1 MIIGCDLAAF
11 PEQVRPFVVSLHN
24 DVVLLREENS
34 RLRRALFSAKS
45 ERHYGEVIEPNG
57 SMFNEAEALAA
68 LDEARAA
75 AQDPNQPPSPTPS
88 KKPRK
93 RSPESG
99 GRDPLPPD
107 LPRTRVE
114 FDIPDGQK
122 ICPNDGAELVRI
134 GERVV
139 ETLQIKPAEFSVLQS
154 VYPLYGCDVC
164 NKHMAQAP
172 AVPAALPQASCDPSL
187 IAYILEQKFLWG
199 MPLYRLEQQ
208 FAQMGVEVSRT
219 KLSRWV
225 IAAADALGDVAYE
238 IKKFILSQPAI
249 HADETTV
256 QVLKGT
262 GKKPTSNNYMWTLS
276 SAKGSVPAVWFQHAP
291 SRDKAAAAKLLE
303 KFKGLLHIDGFEAYS
318 ETVEKNGITRVGCWA
333 HARRYFDTAKKDGAA
348 AGKGLAGE
356 FLDDIQALFLLE
368 REWETLLPEDRQKE
382 RAERASPIVD
392 KIRTRLDEERYKV
405 TPKSKLGG
413 AMTYLANQWDTL
425 VVFLIDGRAAL
436 SNNHMENHIRPFAV
450 GRKNW
455 LFSDTVRGADAS
467 AMLYTLVATARANQ
481 IPVGTYLEWLLKEL
495 PKAEAKP
502 RKGRLDLSPFL
513 PWAFKA
519 RAAAT

>member
-1 MIIGCDLAAF
+1 MIIGCDLTAF
-11 PEQVRPFVVSLHN
+11 PEQVRPVVVSLHN
-24 DVVLLREENS
+24 DNVALREENN

-45 ERHYGEVIEPNG
+45 ERHYGELIEPNG

-68 LDEARAA
+68 LDDAREA
-75 AQDPNQPPSPTPS
+75 AQDPTPPSPSPLN
-88 KKPRK
+88 KPRK

-114 FDIPDGQK
+114 FDIPDELK
-122 ICPNDGAELVRI
+122 ICPTDGAELVRI

-154 VYPLYGCDVC
+154 VYPLYGCAKC
-164 NKHMAQAP
+164 NKHIAQAP
-172 AVPAALPQASCDPSL
+172 AVPAAPPQSSCDPSL
-187 IAYILEQKFLWG
+187 IAYILEQKFMWG

-225 IAAADALGDVAYE
+225 IAAADALGDIAYE

-262 GKKPTSNNYMWTLS
+262 GKKPTSDNYMWTLC

-303 KFKGLLHIDGFEAYS
+303 KFQGLLHLDGFEAYS
-318 ETVEKNGITRVGCWA
+318 ETVEKNGHCRGQGTRGRISRRHSRVVL
-333 HARRYFDTAKKDGAA
+333 ART
-348 AGKGLAGE
+348 
-356 FLDDIQALFLLE
+356 
-368 REWETLLPEDRQKE
+368 
-382 RAERASPIVD
+382 
-392 KIRTRLDEERYKV
+392 
-405 TPKSKLGG
+405 
-413 AMTYLANQWDTL
+413 
-425 VVFLIDGRAAL
+425 
-436 SNNHMENHIRPFAV
+436 
-450 GRKNW
+450 
-455 LFSDTVRGADAS
+455 
-467 AMLYTLVATARANQ
+467 
-481 IPVGTYLEWLLKEL
+481 
-495 PKAEAKP
+495 
-502 RKGRLDLSPFL
+502 
-513 PWAFKA
+513 
-519 RAAAT
+519 

>member
-1 MIIGCDLAAF
+1 MIIGCDLTAF
-11 PEQVRPFVVSLHN
+11 PEQVRPLVVSLHN
-24 DVVLLREENS
+24 DVVVLREENN
-34 RLRRALFSAKS
+34 RLRRALFAAKS

-57 SMFNEAEALAA
+57 SMFNEAEAHAA

-75 AQDPNQPPSPTPS
+75 AQDTDAPPPTRE
-88 KKPRK
+88 KKPRT
-93 RSPESG
+93 RSPDSG
-99 GRDPLPPD
+99 GRDPLPD
-107 LPRTRVE
+107 HLPRRTIE
-114 FDIPDGQK
+114 IDIPDEQK
-122 ICPNDGAELVRI
+122 ICPADGAELTRI

-139 ETLQIKPAEFSVLQS
+139 ETLEIKPAEFSVLRT
-154 VYPLYGCDVC
+154 VYPLYGCAVC
-164 NKHMAQAP
+164 NEHMAQAP
-172 AVPAALPQASCDPSL
+172 AVPAALQRAACDPSL

-225 IAAADALGDVAYE
+225 IAAADALGDVAFE

-262 GKKPTSNNYMWTLS
+262 GKKPTSDNYMWTLA
-276 SAKGSVPAVWFQHAP
+276 SAKGTVPAVWFQHAP

-303 KFKGLLHIDGFEAYS
+303 GFEGLLHVDGFEAYS
-318 ETVEKNGITRVGCWA
+318 ETIKENGITRVGCWA
-333 HARRYFDTAKKDGAA
+333 HARRYFDTAKKDGAP

-368 REWETLLPEDRQKE
+368 REWETLSPEDRKVARIE
-382 RAERASPIVD
+382 RSAPLVE
-392 KIRTRLDEERYKV
+392 KIRTRLDDERHKV

-425 VVFLIDGRAAL
+425 VVFLVDGRAAL

-481 IPVGTYLEWLLKEL
+481 IPVGTYLEWLLTEL
-495 PKAEAKP
+495 PKAEARP
-502 RKGRLDLSPFL
+502 RKGRFDLSPFM

-519 RAAAT
+519 RVASR